1 MQIFL
6 SMASKKE
13 VESFLQELISKID
26 VFDILFLDDRG
37 KNQQTIL
44 DLEIIP
50 VKRKDIIKS
59 LKPENYSGGPL
70 DEKMHGIL
78 PMWIFGKL
86 VKGVEI
92 YIKVSMGSFNSSVIC
107 ISFHKAE
114 HNINY
119 PYKK

>member
-1 MQIFL
+1 
-6 SMASKKE
+6 MASKKE

-37 KNQQTIL
+37 KNQQTLL
-44 DLEIIP
+44 DLEILPI
-50 VKRKDIIKS
+50 KRKGIIKS
-59 LKPENYSGGPL
+59 LKPENYSEGPI

-92 YIKVSMGSFNSSVIC
+92 YIKISMGSINSHVIC

-114 HNINY
+114 HCMNY
-119 PYKK
+119 PHKK